1 MPVHADIYTH
11 VLACSY
17 IAEEVDGLFREQISA
32 ATQGGMKV
40 RGLEQF
46 QARTAE
52 LCARLEEVQR
62 ILLAERRA
70 AIKPVR

>member
-1 MPVHADIYTH
+1 MPDHGDLYNH
-11 VLACSY
+11 MLACSY
-17 IAEEVDGLFREQISA
+17 IAEEVDALFREQISA
-32 ATQGGMKV
+32 ATQGGIKV

-52 LCARLEEVQR
+52 LCARLEEIQR
-62 ILLAERRA
+62 ILPAERRA